1 MRKLAAGL
9 STCLLLVMSA
19 PSLAGASRWA
29 PGMGSAIRYSQQ
41 RAGSISFSVK
51 SPSGRLFAYRGHRV
65 VPAASV
71 FKAMLLAGYL
81 RQASVRDRKLN
92 DDDRSLLAPMIRRS
106 DNSAATTIADRL
118 GSRRIYKLASDAHMR
133 HFHYTRPWGLSS
145 IDATEQARYFFHLE
159 RYIPKRHEDYARYLL
174 SHIIRP
180 QRWGV
185 AKVHR
190 PDWDLYF
197 KSGWGSGTGAV
208 SHQVAFLEKGDQRIA
223 LAIMITDSPSH
234 AYSIET
240 LRGIAKRLL
249 NDLPRSW
256 APDPGNRS

>member
-1 MRKLAAGL
+1 MQYVGMRKAFVCALVL
-9 STCLLLVMSA
+9 CLLASTPAGSA
-19 PSLAGASRWA
+19 PRAGWSPAMKA
-29 PGMGSAIRYSQQ
+29 AIRYSEQ
-41 RAGSISFSVK
+41 RSGSVSFSVK
-51 SPSGRLFAYRGHRV
+51 SPTGKLFAYRGHRV

-92 DDDRSLLAPMIRRS
+92 TEDRSLLAPMIRRS
-106 DNSAATTIADRL
+106 DNSSATIIADRL
-118 GSRRIYKLASDAHMR
+118 GPRRINRLAQDAGMR
-133 HFHYTRPWGLSS
+133 HFRYTRPWGLSS

-174 SHIIRP
+174 SHIVKS

-208 SHQVAFLEKGDQRIA
+208 SHQVAFLEKGRTRIA

-249 NDLPRSW
+249 RDLP
-256 APDPGNRS
+256 